1 MNFLAFYRVSLGRK
15 QHPCLHFKCTCFN
28 SGDFHIATVRMV
40 SVTAGLAVRGWQ
52 LWCLCLFSTVAIGA
66 ASRPSLI
73 KEHKGDCCGSNCVWV
88 LSPGRPDR
96 PASHGAGSS
105 CVLCCLSH
113 GQYTIVPQAKQ
124 WNSRIPPI
132 SGHLPL
138 NFTTPCF
145 SICTV
150 FFLTPSAS
158 ISFSCYFNLLFFP
171 CFSQTY

>member
-1 MNFLAFYRVSLGRK
+1 MQQSEWCQSQPASLSLVDSCG
-15 QHPCLHFKCTCFN
+15 
-28 SGDFHIATVRMV
+28 V
-40 SVTAGLAVRGWQ
+40 
-52 LWCLCLFSTVAIGA
+52 GA

-88 LSPGRPDR
+88 PSPGRPDR

-113 GQYTIVPQAKQ
+113 GQYSIVPQAKE
-124 WNSRIPPI
+124 WNNRFPPI

-138 NFTTPCF
+138 NFTTPFF

-150 FFLTPSAS
+150 FFLTPSPS
-158 ISFSCYFNLLFFP
+158 ISFSCYFNLLFFLR
-171 CFSQTY
+171 FSQTYYFLPLVLGSAVPSCLFVFIIVFIP